1 MPHKILVVDDD
12 EFIREVLREMI
23 SGYEVIEAESGLRA
37 IELYDKEHP
46 DLILMDVVMPV
57 MDGIEATKIISDRNP
72 EVIIIGVTA
81 FSATKGEDM
90 IRAGAKEVM
99 SKPVK
104 MNDLRNKV
112 KKYLS
117 LLDAHKNVMVKSPDS
132 RI

>member
-57 MDGIEATKIISDRNP
+57 MDGIEATKIISGRNP

>member
-23 SGYEVIEAESGLRA
+23 SGYEVIEAESGTKA
-37 IELYDKEHP
+37 IELYEKEHP
-46 DLILMDVVMPV
+46 DLVLMDVVMPG
-57 MDGIEATKIISDRNP
+57 MDGIEATRIISSKDPRA
-72 EVIIIGVTA
+72 IIIGVTA

-90 IRAGAKEVM
+90 IKAGAKEVM

-104 MNDLRNKV
+104 MAELRNKV

-117 LLDAHKNVMVKSPDS
+117 LLEASRNVVT
-132 RI
+132 